1 MGEYYGDSG
10 TWKLISKQLSQMGQA
25 VLKMR
30 LRGGRKRDR
39 KRKPSSW
46 TRTTLIGGCKKKKKK
61 QQGDEKQA
69 GKGPNQPALSKT
81 EEGWAGSHPWK
92 PWDREKDLTAGRQ
105 SVNLDPKKF
114 TEGLTARFG
123 ATQDAPRKFL

>member
-1 MGEYYGDSG
+1 MDSYNSNRRLQSLVEKH
-10 TWKLISKQLSQMGQA
+10 KLERSEGS
-25 VLKMR
+25 
-30 LRGGRKRDR
+30 
-39 KRKPSSW
+39 
-46 TRTTLIGGCKKKKKK
+46 KKKKKK
-61 QQGDEKQA
+61 QQQGEEKQA
-69 GKGPNQPALSKT
+69 GKGVNRPALSKT

>member
-25 VLKMR
+25 VLKKR

-46 TRTTLIGGCKKKKKK
+46 TRTTLIGVCNHWLRSTNLNAQKGARRRRRSSSKGRKSK
-61 QQGDEKQA
+61 Q
-69 GKGPNQPALSKT
+69 
-81 EEGWAGSHPWK
+81 
-92 PWDREKDLTAGRQ
+92 GR
-105 SVNLDPKKF
+105 
-114 TEGLTARFG
+114 G
-123 ATQDAPRKFL
+123 